1 MDQPPAMVKQCFSNT
16 QCTTGTCA
24 GTLRPPRPDFFS
36 KTIAEPLALS
46 KLLCF
51 RVFCLIAGGLWPS
64 LWWKTFTKWR
74 KLSSCW
80 HNCAVL
86 LTKVVQT
93 GPVSEMRLHSM
104 SALSF
109 LTDNTPTPM
118 AVLLCLVPT
127 SDLLAC
133 IYSLHFSFENN
144 HTTVVFSL
152 FTAFPIQF
160 Q

>member
-1 MDQPPAMVKQCFSNT
+1 MDQPPAMVKQVLQQHTVHNRHLCRVAETPPARFLFQNHSRA
-16 QCTTGTCA
+16 TGSFQVALFQGILFDCWWA
-24 GTLRPPRPDFFS
+24 L
-36 KTIAEPLALS
+36 TI
-46 KLLCF
+46 
-51 RVFCLIAGGLWPS
+51 

>member
-16 QCTTGTCA
+16 QCTTRTCA
-24 GTLRPPRPDFFS
+24 GSLRPPLARFLFQNHSRATGSFQVALFQGILFDCWWAL
-36 KTIAEPLALS
+36 TI
-46 KLLCF
+46 
-51 RVFCLIAGGLWPS
+51 
-64 LWWKTFTKWR
+64 LWWKTFTKRR

-80 HNCAVL
+80 HNCAML

-93 GPVSEMRLHSM
+93 GPVSEMCLHYM

-109 LTDNTPTPM
+109 LLDNTPTPM

-133 IYSLHFSFENN
+133 IYSLHFPFENS
-144 HTTVVFSL
+144 HTTVVFPL
-152 FTAFPIQF
+152 FTAFPLQF